1 MFDKFIKTKDPDI
14 AERLTNLGLIKLS
27 YSMGEFT
34 FINNNDIKLSFS
46 DLDLKKV
53 HFSNKLNL

>member
-1 MFDKFIKTKDPDI
+1 MFDKFIKTKDTEI

>member
-1 MFDKFIKTKDPDI
+1 MKKTFRILLLIIFD
-14 AERLTNLGLIKLS
+14 LILAVIVAIN
-27 YSMGEFT
+27 Y
-34 FINNNDIKLSFS
+34 INNNDIKLSFS

>member
-1 MFDKFIKTKDPDI
+1 MFDKFIKTKDPEI

-34 FINNNDIKLSFS
+34 FINNTDIKLSFS

-53 HFSNKLNL
+53 HFS